1 MIENRQISLLTM
13 RLRKAFRSL
22 RTFEHCRAFHSLS
35 LSCVEKLLRGRRK
48 KSFKNAY
55 KLRKVGTSFP
65 LKYTLNTILIYRA
78 AFLTRTLH
86 SFHNNREKV
95 MPSKNHIHRRFN
107 AFTWELFLDKYV
119 TIKQEAFWRPKVWF
133 LFLFH
138 SRRIHV
144 APVCL
149 SEDSIATNI
158 EDS

>member
-1 MIENRQISLLTM
+1 MFSVMIENRQISLLTM

-107 AFTWELFLDKYV
+107 AFTWELFLDKLCHHK
-119 TIKQEAFWRPKVWF
+119 TRSILATESLISFSFSFSSHTCR
-133 LFLFH
+133 
-138 SRRIHV
+138 SS
-144 APVCL
+144 L
-149 SEDSIATNI
+149 SIGG
-158 EDS
+158 